1 MEKMQHPWV
10 KSAEDIIKKA
20 ETDSQRGLTSKEVK
34 ARRKTYGLNTLKQID
49 KDSTLSIFL
58 RQFKSLIM
66 LVLALAAGLSFAFE
80 QWIDGTGILIALFIN
95 AFIGFFTE
103 LQAVRSMEA
112 LEEMDVKHTT
122 VKREGSHKNINAEE
136 LVPGDVAVIESG
148 DVVTADIRLFESN
161 HLQVNESALTGE
173 SVPVQKQTALV
184 EKDTPLA
191 ERTNML
197 YKGTA
202 VTEGS
207 GFGIVVA
214 TGMDTELGGVASMV
228 QEAEA
233 EKDPLTK
240 RLNSLTTQL
249 VRAIIVVAIVS
260 GAAGIIAGKEL
271 FTMIETSIALFVA
284 AVPEGLP
291 IVATLALARGMGR
304 MAKRN
309 ALVRRLS
316 AVQTLGSTNIIFTDK
331 TGTLTENQM
340 TVTDLSLPGKEIGIS
355 GTGLTREGG
364 FFQKKEGEEVP
375 LSPEDDPSLRA
386 ALRVGVLCNNASLG
400 QSDGGESHPVGDP
413 MEVALLVAGEK
424 AGFTQHT
431 LLKEFPEEREIA
443 FDPNLKMM
451 STFHKTYGPMGS
463 LDTKDSNTANSNNN
477 ISKEGGLYQAVKGAP
492 DAVLP
497 KANWVLRADG
507 SREELTEEERKGW
520 LEKNRS
526 LAAGGLRV
534 LALAERIR
542 EREMPPGET
551 TRETPEEAP
560 EENTEGPTEE
570 VGESFT
576 PENAYEDLTFLGL
589 IGLLDPPRKDVG
601 EAIEVC
607 HRAGIRVIMVTGD
620 QQETAVAIG
629 KELGI
634 VSEPDNAEEGKP
646 GEGKPGGG
654 PTVFH
659 GRDLEDHGD
668 LSKERR
674 KELLKGAIFCRV
686 SPEQKLTLIDLHQN
700 AGSIVAMTGD
710 GVNDAPAL
718 KKADIGVAMG
728 KRGEPVA
735 EDAADILLQDDRFAT
750 INAAIEYGRIIF
762 ENIRKFVLYMI
773 SGNIGEILIV
783 VAASIAGAPLPLLPL
798 QILYINAVN
807 DIFPA
812 LALGVGPG
820 SGRVMDRPPRDPSS
834 PIMGKK
840 QWFAIGGFGAIIG
853 GAVLLG
859 FALSLTV
866 FEMEVERA
874 VTISFLSIAFA
885 RLWHV
890 FNMRDPGSGLFN
902 NQITRNTLVW
912 GALLLCIGLLLL
924 AVYIPPIAGALN
936 VVAPGIIG
944 WSLIIGTSL
953 IPLVFGQIGLHFIRL
968 YSQKGMYRN
977 PGF

>member
-1 MEKMQHPWV
+1 MSDMKRIQHPWAQPMDRV
-10 KSAEDIIKKA
+10 LKEL
-20 ETDSQRGLTSKEVK
+20 ETDSETGLASDEVK
-34 ARRKTYGLNTLKQID
+34 KRKNTYGTNTIKQIE
-49 KDSTLSIFL
+49 KDSTFSIFV

-66 LVLALAAGLSFAFE
+66 LVLALAAGLSFAFK
-80 QWIDGTGILIALFIN
+80 QWIDGTGILLALFIN

-112 LEEMDVKHTT
+112 LEKMDVKHTT
-122 VKREGSHKNINAEE
+122 VKRDGSHKSINAEG

-148 DVVTADIRLFESN
+148 DIVTADIRLIESN
-161 HLQVNESALTGE
+161 RLRVNESALTGE
-173 SVPVQKQTALV
+173 SVPVRKQTEPM
-184 EKDTPLA
+184 EKNTPLA

-233 EKDPLTK
+233 EADPLTK

-249 VRAIIVVAIVS
+249 VRAIIVVAVAS

-316 AVQTLGSTNIIFTDK
+316 AVQTLGSTNVIFTDK

-340 TVTDLSLPGKEIGIS
+340 TLTNYSFPGGVIRIS
-355 GTGLTREGG
+355 GTGLSTEGAFYQYKG
-364 FFQKKEGEEVP
+364 YEAEGHTAEEDKKSPVDPREVP
-375 LSPEDDPSLRA
+375 PLLA
-386 ALRVGVLCNNASLG
+386 GLRVGVLCNNASLS
-400 QSDGGESHPVGDP
+400 QSGKGERHAVGDP
-413 MEVALLVAGEK
+413 MEAALLVAGKK
-424 AGFTQHT
+424 AGLSRDV
-431 LLKEFPEEREIA
+431 LLKDYPEEREIA
-443 FDPNLKMM
+443 FDPKLNMM
-451 STFHKTYGPMGS
+451 ATFHRIKSPSGPDYSSG
-463 LDTKDSNTANSNNN
+463 NNN
-477 ISKEGGLYQAVKGAP
+477 EKTGKEGGLYQAVKGAP

-497 KANWVLRADG
+497 RANWVLRADG
-507 SREELTEEERKGW
+507 SREELTEVERNDW

-526 LAAGGLRV
+526 LAAEGLRV
-534 LALAERIR
+534 LALAERVR
-542 EREMPPGET
+542 APGET
-551 TRETPEEAP
+551 IEEAT
-560 EENTEGPTEE
+560 EKATEGAR
-570 VGESFT
+570 ESFT
-576 PENAYEDLTFLGL
+576 PENAYEDLSFLGL

-634 VSEPDNAEEGKP
+634 LSKTEN
-646 GEGKPGGG
+646 GEGRNI
-654 PTVFH
+654 FH
-659 GRDLEDHGD
+659 GRDLEDPGD

-674 KELLKGAIFCRV
+674 KELLNGAIFCRV
-686 SPEQKLTLIDLHQN
+686 SPEQKLHLIDLHQG

-750 INAAIEYGRIIF
+750 INAAIEFGRIIF

-798 QILYINAVN
+798 QILYINAIN

-834 PIMGKK
+834 PIMGRR
-840 QWFAIGGFGAIIG
+840 QWAAIGVFGTIIG
-853 GAVLLG
+853 GAVLAG

-866 FEMEVERA
+866 FDMEVERA

-890 FNMRDPGSGLFN
+890 FNMRDPESRLFS
-902 NQITRNTLVW
+902 NQVTRNPLVW
-912 GALLLCIGLLLL
+912 GALVLCVGLLLL
-924 AVYIPPIAGALN
+924 AVYVPPIAGALQ
-936 VVAPGIIG
+936 VVNPGKLG
-944 WSLIIGTSL
+944 WLIILGTSL
-953 IPLVFGQIGLHFIRL
+953 VPLFLGQIGLALTKILPLPRTRH
-968 YSQKGMYRN
+968 SG
-977 PGF
+977 